1 MGKNTKENISIIY
14 NVHSLWTWHNPTE
27 NWFSSGICLSISS
40 VTKWT
45 PRCWGRK
52 LILRWNQ
59 AEPICIPLP
68 PRWFEAIAS
77 FFPLFLVLNTNF
89 SFLLSFSLFDEDF
102 FLLFFF
108 LVYFF
113 DFFSYQKKAFL
124 SLSLS
129 LFPTHSLVNFS
140 CVNLFYSFGWKIF
153 YFFAFFW
160 LYFHDKKNF
169 NLKLFIPLNLGAGL
183 R

>member
-1 MGKNTKENISIIY
+1 MKENCIYIDKYVY

-77 FFPLFLVLNTNF
+77 FSFFLLIFTRIKHKNF
-89 SFLLSFSLFDEDF
+89 LSFSLSLSLLWGL
-102 FLLFFF
+102 FLSFF

-113 DFFSYQKKAFL
+113 DFFSYQKKAFPSLYL
-124 SLSLS
+124 SLSFPLTLS
-129 LFPTHSLVNFS
+129 
-140 CVNLFYSFGWKIF
+140 
-153 YFFAFFW
+153 
-160 LYFHDKKNF
+160 
-169 NLKLFIPLNLGAGL
+169 
-183 R
+183 